1 MPQSLDLQEEE
12 FSPEAAARTAADR
25 KTWSQRRHI
34 DSNGTAI
41 AKGRART
48 VMKLFAISNRG
59 LAVIGAL
66 VVVLWSLILA
76 ERAVIR
82 QVHDEHYQFMQSRPQ
97 SFPVQMPQP
106 TAHPVPRLPQIPAEE
121 LSQTG
126 MQPAGRV

>member
-1 MPQSLDLQEEE
+1 
-12 FSPEAAARTAADR
+12 
-25 KTWSQRRHI
+25 
-34 DSNGTAI
+34 
-41 AKGRART
+41 
-48 VMKLFAISNRG
+48 MKLFEISNRG

-82 QVHDEHYQFMQSRPQ
+82 QVHEEHYQFMQSRPQ
-97 SFPVQMPQP
+97 SSPVQMPQP
-106 TAHPVPRLPQIPAEE
+106 TAHPVPSLPQIPAEE